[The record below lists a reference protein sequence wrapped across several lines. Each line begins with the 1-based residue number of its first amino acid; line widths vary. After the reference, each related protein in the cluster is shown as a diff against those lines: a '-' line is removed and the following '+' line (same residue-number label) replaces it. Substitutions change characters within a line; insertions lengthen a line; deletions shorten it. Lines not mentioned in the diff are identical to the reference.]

1 MQVDGRGTDAPGNQQ
16 SPVFIDVFA
25 GCGGLSLGLMRAGW
39 RGLFAVEKDAMAFA
53 TIDKNLMGNNSRF
66 HFEWPEWLDRKATT
80 IEDLIACNG
89 DNLRALRGKVDLL
102 AGGPPCQGFSSAGR
116 RMRQDPRNAMLKRYL
131 ELVELIHPRILVIE
145 NVPGITYDFQADQPG
160 EPRRNFANE
169 LKAMLE
175 PRYNV
180 QTSFLAAPDFGLP
193 QVRRRFFLVG
203 LAKDA
208 SFPRE
213 AEVFTMLASSRE
225 AFLSA
230 RGLTA
235 KTSAADAISDLQV
248 ALFGT
253 RPSPDSNGFEAI
265 VAGPPTS
272 PYQRLMK
279 DGHVGPVPD
288 TRLARHSA
296 EIKHRFE
303 LITHA
308 CSEADRRHVQLSA
321 SMRKDFGLKKKA
333 TRVMDPSRPSPTIT
347 SMPDDLIH
355 YSEPRTLSVR
365 ENARLQGFPDW
376 FGFAGKYTTGGDRRK
391 MEVPRFTQ
399 VANAVPPLLAEAIGE
414 VLLAIATKQKQ
425 RRAAPVLIKQAEP
438 TF

>member
-1 MQVDGRGTDAPGNQQ
+1 MQVDGWRTELPNNQQ
-16 SPVFIDVFA
+16 SPTFIDVFA

-53 TIDKNLMGNNSRF
+53 TIEKNLMGNNSRF
-66 HFEWPEWLDRKATT
+66 HFEWPEWLDKKAMA
-80 IEDLIACNG
+80 IEELIACNG

-116 RMRQDPRNAMLKRYL
+116 RVRQDPRNAMLRHYL
-131 ELVELIHPRILVIE
+131 ELVELVHPRILVIE

-160 EPRRNFANE
+160 QPRRNFANE

-180 QTSFLAAPDFGLP
+180 QTSFLAAPEFGLP

-208 SFPRE
+208 FPRE
-213 AEVFTMLASSRE
+213 ADVFTVLASSRE
-225 AFLSA
+225 AFLAA
-230 RGLTA
+230 RGLTVR
-235 KTSAADAISDLQV
+235 TSAADAISDLQV

-253 RPSPDSNGFEAI
+253 RPCPDSNGFEAI

-296 EIKHRFE
+296 EIKRRFE

-308 CSEADRRHVQLSA
+308 CSEAGRRHVQLSA

-333 TRVMDPSRPSPTIT
+333 TRVMDSSRPSPTIT

-355 YSEPRTLSVR
+355 YAEPRTLSVR

-376 FGFAGKYTTGGDRRK
+376 FGFAGKYTTGGDRRRI
-391 MEVPRFTQ
+391 EVPRFTQ

-414 VLLAIATKQKQ
+414 VLFAITRKQ
-425 RRAAPVLIKQAEP
+425 RGVAPALVTQAEP
-438 TF
+438 TS